1 MNRAAPPE
9 PDATADG
16 AELSSA
22 TGRWL
27 LLATL
32 LCLALGFAALGA
44 WQLQRMGWKHDLIE
58 RVNARVAAAPV
69 AAPGPD
75 RWAAITA
82 GDYEYLRVALEG
94 TFLHNNEALV
104 TASTERG
111 PGYWVMTPLR
121 QGDGTIIIVNRGFV
135 PPGLR
140 DPASRLA
147 GQTTGPV
154 SVIGLLRLSEAGQW
168 ILRQNDPAA
177 GRWYRRDPE
186 QVGSAGGLQRVA
198 PFFVDAEAP
207 AGAPEWPAAGMTR
220 IRFADNHLVYALTW
234 FTLALL
240 AAFGAGYI
248 VQTEFGTRRG

>member
-1 MNRAAPPE
+1 
-9 PDATADG
+9 
-16 AELSSA
+16 
-22 TGRWL
+22 
-27 LLATL
+27 
-32 LCLALGFAALGA
+32 
-44 WQLQRMGWKHDLIE
+44 MGWKHDLIE

-94 TFLHNNEALV
+94 TFLYDKEALV

-121 QGDGTIIIVNRGFV
+121 QGDGTIVIVNRGFV

-140 DPASRLA
+140 DPASRPA
-147 GQTTGPV
+147 GQTAGQVRIT
-154 SVIGLLRLSEAGQW
+154 GLLRLSEAAQW

-177 GRWYRRDPE
+177 GRWYRRDPV
-186 QVGSAGGLQRVA
+186 QLGSVGGLERVA
-198 PFFVDAEAP
+198 PFFVDAEAF

-220 IRFADNHLVYALTW
+220 IHFADSHLVYALTW
-234 FTLALL
+234 FALALL
-240 AAFGAGYI
+240 AAFAAAYI
-248 VQTEFGTRRG
+248 VRTEFGRRRG